1 MKTLQ
6 RVERHIIKPYNKN
19 YNSLLLLANKT
30 KNLYNYVNY
39 LLRQDFITKKPQIK
53 EYDLSKKLA
62 SEKQFDYKKLPSQT
76 AQQTIKLLYKDWKS
90 FFKCLKSYQKD
101 KNKFTSNPKLP
112 KYKRKGEKGHHI
124 AIFTNQQAKIKQY
137 KNFNKIVFP
146 KSVNIKSIITKID
159 TNISSLKQIRI
170 IPKATCF
177 IVEIVYETNQ
187 LAINYVKN
195 SFLSCD
201 LGLNNFV
208 TTIDTQSKQPLI
220 INGKGI
226 KSINQYYNKKK
237 AYLQA
242 IAKKSNNRFIT
253 KQLLKL
259 LNFRE
264 NKLNDFLHKA
274 SNFLVKYCVKH
285 SIETLIIGK
294 NKEWKKEINLGAKNN
309 QSFTSIPYENF
320 ISKLAYKCE
329 TYGINFVLT
338 EENYTSKCDHLAN
351 EKMKHQE
358 KYLGKRIKRGLFKS
372 STNKILNAD
381 VNGAIGI
388 ARKVFHNAVQTL
400 VDSGTAFVPIKINLA
415 F

>member
-1 MKTLQ
+1 M
-6 RVERHIIKPYNKN
+6 
-19 YNSLLLLANKT
+19 
-30 KNLYNYVNY
+30 
-39 LLRQDFITKKPQIK
+39 
-53 EYDLSKKLA
+53 
-62 SEKQFDYKKLPSQT
+62 
-76 AQQTIKLLYKDWKS
+76 
-90 FFKCLKSYQKD
+90 
-101 KNKFTSNPKLP
+101 
-112 KYKRKGEKGHHI
+112 
-124 AIFTNQQAKIKQY
+124 
-137 KNFNKIVFP
+137 
-146 KSVNIKSIITKID
+146 
-159 TNISSLKQIRI
+159 
-170 IPKATCF
+170 
-177 IVEIVYETNQ
+177 YETNQ
-187 LAINYVKN
+187 LVINFVKD

-226 KSINQYYNKKK
+226 KSVNQYYNKKT

-253 KQLLKL
+253 KQLIKL
-259 LNFRE
+259 TTFRE

-294 NKEWKKEINLGAKNN
+294 NKEWKKEINLGIKNN
-309 QSFTSIPYENF
+309 QSFTSIPYESF

-329 TYGINFVLT
+329 NYGINFILT
-338 EENYTSKCDHLAN
+338 EESYTSKCDHLAN
-351 EKMKHQE
+351 EEMKQQE

-372 STNKILNAD
+372 STNKSLNAD

-388 ARKVFHNAVQTL
+388 AKKVFHNAVKTL